1 VMKLLGYERAAN
13 FDGSMNAYVPS
24 RGPIER

>member
-1 VMKLLGYERAAN
+1 MKPLGYERAAN

-24 RGPIER
+24 SGPIER